1 MKPFAPLSYYWPSY
15 YMPHPYTYRVPNLPE
30 ADIATFQQSLKV
42 IPSTMQSATIFIQ
55 RANTSPTLIKKIKA
69 AAQESKMSEVK
80 RLILST
86 GVKTKIDVFYTP
98 DYIKITFI
106 HPDNQFDCCHVS
118 LNIRW

>member
-1 MKPFAPLSYYWPSY
+1 MKSFAPLPYYWPPY

-55 RANTSPTLIKKIKA
+55 RANTSPNLIKKIKA